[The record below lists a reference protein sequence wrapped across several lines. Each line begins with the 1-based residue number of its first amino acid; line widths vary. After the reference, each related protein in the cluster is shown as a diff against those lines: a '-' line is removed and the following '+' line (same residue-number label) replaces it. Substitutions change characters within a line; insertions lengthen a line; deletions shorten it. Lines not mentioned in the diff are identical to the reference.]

1 LRGSVTNMRRLL
13 FLWVVLFA
21 IPAHAQEA
29 RLRELVRGSG
39 IADLS
44 GVAVIDLE
52 TGDTVFEHRA
62 ATPMNPASN
71 QKLITAFAALRTLG
85 PAFQMRTAVYGRIE
99 GDAVVGGIALRG
111 YGDPMLTRGDL
122 HALAAS
128 VADQGVT
135 RVDRVIVDAT
145 YFDDQVL
152 PPAFEQQ
159 PNEVSAF
166 RAPISAVAVD
176 RNAYVLRIL
185 PGREV
190 GAPALVRL
198 AGAGYFDVDNG
209 MTTAA
214 PGEPRVIADQRDRG
228 ATMSLRL
235 RGTVPTG
242 IRGVSY
248 TRRIEN
254 PLPWVGHVFAEALRA
269 QGITVPARAE
279 ILIGPTPEGA
289 GLLASRTSPTLAIM
303 LAELGKHSDNFVAEM
318 LFKVMG
324 AERHRPG
331 RAEDGV
337 AAVQAALADAGLS
350 FEGATIVNGSGLFR
364 GNLVAPRQI
373 AAVLA
378 SAYHDPTLSNEY
390 LAHLAIA
397 GVDGTLAN
405 RMRDLPAPRC
415 VRAKTGTL
423 NGAIALSGYVLGPRG
438 ERAYAFSFLS
448 NGVEG
453 RHGPARALA
462 DGSARALADDL
473 YRQR

>member
-1 LRGSVTNMRRLL
+1 MRLRVNVASMR
-13 FLWVVLFA
+13 WWIVWVLFFA
-21 IPAHAQEA
+21 LPAEAQEA

-39 IADLS
+39 IAELS
-44 GVAVIDLE
+44 GIAVIDLE
-52 TGDTVFEHRA
+52 SGRTIFQHRA
-62 ATPMNPASN
+62 EQQLNPASN

-85 PAFQMRTAVYGRIE
+85 PQFEARTAVYGRIE
-99 GDAVVGGIALRG
+99 GEAVIGGLALRG

-122 HALAAS
+122 YSLAAS

-152 PPAFEQQ
+152 PPLFEQQ
-159 PNEVSAF
+159 PNEVNAF

-190 GAPALVRL
+190 GAPAIVRL
-198 AGAGYFDVDNG
+198 AGAAYFDLDNA

-228 ATMSLRL
+228 ERMSLRL
-235 RGTVPTG
+235 RGTVPMG

-254 PLPWVGHVFAEALRA
+254 PLPWVGHVFTEALRA
-269 QGITVPARAE
+269 HGITCPSRVE
-279 ILIGPTPEGA
+279 IGATPEGA
-289 GLLASRTSPTLAIM
+289 ALLASRSSPPLAVM
-303 LAELGKHSDNFVAEM
+303 LEQLGKHSDNFVAEM

-337 AAVQAALADAGLS
+337 AAVRAALSDAGLP
-350 FEGATIVNGSGLFR
+350 FDGATIANGSGLFT
-364 GNLVAPRQI
+364 GNLVSPQQ
-373 AAVLA
+373 LA
-378 SAYHDPTLSNEY
+378 DLLANAYRDPSISSEY

-397 GVDGTLAN
+397 GVDGTLAH

-462 DGSARALADDL
+462 DAIARALADDL